1 MTRDEINTF
10 IEGAV
15 SDEDTVL
22 LADGLDE
29 AFIGLSQE
37 DGDKPRAVYSI
48 ERCIN
53 VLSDEMPEDEAT
65 EYFWFNVAGAK
76 GDSHPLFVNTPE
88 YSQDISW
95 TVNSSYLE

>member
-10 IEGAV
+10 IEGSI

-29 AFIGLSQE
+29 AFLGLSQE

-48 ERCIN
+48 ERCIK
-53 VLSDEMPEDEAT
+53 VLSAEMPEDEAT

-76 GDSHPLFVNTPE
+76 GEEHPLFINTPD
-88 YSQDISW
+88 YPQDISW
-95 TVNSSYLE
+95 TVNSSYLD

>member
-10 IEGAV
+10 IEGAI

-29 AFIGLSQE
+29 AFLGLSQE

-48 ERCIN
+48 ERCIKK
-53 VLSDEMPEDEAT
+53 LSDEMPEEEAA
-65 EYFWFNVAGAK
+65 EYFWFNVAGSK
-76 GDSHPLFVNTPE
+76 GDNYPLFINTPE

-95 TVNSSYLE
+95 TVNSSYID